1 MNEPINI
8 NEASFERAVIQ
19 SPIPVVVD
27 FWAPWCGP
35 CKMIAPLL
43 DEIAKE
49 NGDRFRVA
57 KVNIDDDP
65 ALQQRFGI
73 RGVPT
78 LLFFSGGEPR
88 DAPVR
93 RGGRSQPPKKTGP
106 PLGGRRVVLR
116 RGHLPESDCTAGEN
130 KCFFMREKREF
141 PPENF
146 CREFSKSNSSQ
157 GGEIGRRARLR
168 IWWSNP

>member
-8 NEASFERAVIQ
+8 NEASFEKAVIQ

-49 NGDRFRVA
+49 NDGFRIA

-65 ALQQRFGI
+65 ALQHRFGV
-73 RGVPT
+73 RGVPA
-78 LLFFSGGEPR
+78 LLFFSGGELR
-88 DAPVR
+88 DQIV
-93 RGGRSQPPKKTGP
+93 GVSPKKTILAKLSALTDAP
-106 PLGGRRVVLR
+106 RSATTGR
-116 RGHLPESDCTAGEN
+116 
-130 KCFFMREKREF
+130 
-141 PPENF
+141 
-146 CREFSKSNSSQ
+146 
-157 GGEIGRRARLR
+157 
-168 IWWSNP
+168 

>member
-8 NEASFERAVIQ
+8 NAASFERAVMQ

-49 NGDRFRVA
+49 HGDRFRVA

-65 ALQQRFGI
+65 ALQQRFEI

-78 LLFFSGGEPR
+78 LLFFSGGKLREQIVGVAAKKAIVEKLENLPLNA
-88 DAPVR
+88 APL
-93 RGGRSQPPKKTGP
+93 S
-106 PLGGRRVVLR
+106 
-116 RGHLPESDCTAGEN
+116 
-130 KCFFMREKREF
+130 
-141 PPENF
+141 
-146 CREFSKSNSSQ
+146 
-157 GGEIGRRARLR
+157 
-168 IWWSNP
+168 

>member
-49 NGDRFRVA
+49 SDGRFRVA

-78 LLFFSGGEPR
+78 LLFFSGGELR
-88 DAPVR
+88 DRIVGAEAKRAIVD
-93 RGGRSQPPKKTGP
+93 K
-106 PLGGRRVVLR
+106 L
-116 RGHLPESDCTAGEN
+116 EN
-130 KCFFMREKREF
+130 LL
-141 PPENF
+141 
-146 CREFSKSNSSQ
+146 SNAVPIS
-157 GGEIGRRARLR
+157 
-168 IWWSNP
+168 